1 MKGGVLMLIY
11 KVFVVKKIVIDADKA
26 SLYSAE
32 GARIRSALEN
42 SDCMAVM
49 VLNSEFD
56 LTIQKVKRLERLL
69 GSVFN
74 EKVSV
79 IY

>member
-1 MKGGVLMLIY
+1 MLIY

-32 GARIRSALEN
+32 GARIQSGLER
-42 SDCMAVM
+42 SDCMAVI

-56 LTIQKVKRLERLL
+56 LTIQRVKRLERLF